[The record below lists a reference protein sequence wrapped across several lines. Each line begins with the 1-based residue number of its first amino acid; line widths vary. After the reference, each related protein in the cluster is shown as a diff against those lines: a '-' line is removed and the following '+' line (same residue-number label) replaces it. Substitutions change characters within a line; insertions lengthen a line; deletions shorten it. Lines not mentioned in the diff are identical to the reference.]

1 MKHGL
6 PFYFINRKKWKQSKS
21 MELYFQSLIIQTIEF
36 SWLQGGTVK
45 NLLFH
50 IQEAHSKQEKVHW
63 KGAKNLQNNF
73 YFKKTARW
81 KKKYLSEC
89 RKKRHSETLQA
100 TKTNDWYL
108 HDWIWFEFC
117 FDRLDW
123 DFYFWFLIV
132 YILENGWQNNQK
144 RKILR

>member
-6 PFYFINRKKWKQSKS
+6 PFYFINRKKWKQLKS

-73 YFKKTARW
+73 YFINR
-81 KKKYLSEC
+81 KKYEKNGLISAKGNISKHDEWSRQMNNPC
-89 RKKRHSETLQA
+89 MIEFDRGF
-100 TKTNDWYL
+100 
-108 HDWIWFEFC
+108 DWIV
-117 FDRLDW
+117 
-123 DFYFWFLIV
+123 LIV
-132 YILENGWQNNQK
+132 NVVFAF
-144 RKILR
+144 